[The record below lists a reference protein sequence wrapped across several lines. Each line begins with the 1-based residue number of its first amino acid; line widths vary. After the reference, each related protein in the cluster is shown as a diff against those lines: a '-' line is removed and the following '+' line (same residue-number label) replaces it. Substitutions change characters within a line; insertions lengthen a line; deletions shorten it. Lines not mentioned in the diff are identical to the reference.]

1 MTRWNLTSHAKAS
14 LIEIYEHTRANWDT
28 KQADAYLDKIYGRF
42 KKIADKKIE
51 WRAIPKEFEVDG
63 YFTRCERHY
72 IYWRQTRS
80 DEIIIA
86 DILHVSMMQGDRLN
100 KTFGSTDDK

>member
-1 MTRWNLTSHAKAS
+1 MNRWNLTRQAKGS
-14 LIEIYEHTRANWDT
+14 LIEIYEHTLMKWGTR
-28 KQADAYLDKIYGRF
+28 QADAYLEKIYSRVR
-42 KKIADKKIE
+42 KIADKTVV

-80 DEIIIA
+80 GEIIIA

-100 KTFGSTDDK
+100 KAFGSPEEK

>member
-1 MTRWNLTSHAKAS
+1 MNRWNLTRHAKAS
-14 LIEIYEHTRANWDT
+14 LIEIYEHTLT
-28 KQADAYLDKIYGRF
+28 KWGTRQADAYLEKIYSRLS
-42 KKIADKKIE
+42 KIADKTVA

-80 DEIIIA
+80 GEIIIA

-100 KTFGSTDDK
+100 KAFGSPEEK

>member
-1 MTRWNLTSHAKAS
+1 MNRWNLTRQAKGS
-14 LIEIYEHTRANWDT
+14 LIEIYEHTLMKWGTR
-28 KQADAYLDKIYGRF
+28 QADAYLEKIYSRF
-42 KKIADKKIE
+42 RKIADKTVA

-72 IYWRQTRS
+72 IYWRQTRTG
-80 DEIIIA
+80 EIIIA

-100 KTFGSTDDK
+100 KAFGSNDNK